1 MSYVSIIMPIYN
13 QNKELEITLAAFTLQ
28 SYKQF
33 EIVIVNDGSKDNTKE
48 VIENLNV
55 NTINLDKNHGKGYAM
70 NRAIKNY
77 EYDYIAFIDGDLGLT
92 SFEIEKLIYP
102 VVSNKVDFTIAKFP
116 EARTITN
123 RKGGFG
129 FVKRLAKRGVYFYTK
144 KEIDTSLS
152 GQRVYRKEVMDI
164 MDYIP
169 NRYGIEVAMT
179 IQALNGGFTFE
190 EVPVKMSHRY
200 TERNL
205 KGFIHRGKQFL
216 NILKTLIIMFFR
228 RWRKWTI

>member
-1 MSYVSIIMPIYN
+1 MKNGRLLAVVPVYN
-13 QNKELEITLAAFTLQ
+13 EGDKIGETISGLKKIDLID
-28 SYKQF
+28 

-55 NTINLDKNHGKGYAM
+55 NTINLDKNYGKGYAM

-179 IQALNGGFTFE
+179 IQALNGDFTFE

-228 RWRKWTI
+228 R